1 MSLTLE
7 QLDIFQEMINIG
19 VGRAANLLNSLS
31 GKHVALAVPSIKVLK
46 YQELIIELDS
56 IGTKDDLSCVILMF
70 SGEIS
75 GSSCLI
81 FSTEQ
86 ASKLVLAFT
95 GTQTL
100 DLDFDEIQAET
111 LSEIGNIVLNSLV
124 GSIANNFGISLNYS
138 IPMYLHG
145 NLYQVLSSELSS
157 NQNGLI
163 LYARTHFKVESLE
176 IEGDF
181 LFFCKL
187 ESIPFIIQTL
197 NKINEKGGFLD

>member
-1 MSLTLE
+1 
-7 QLDIFQEMINIG
+7 MINIG

-31 GKHVALAVPSIKVLK
+31 GKHVSLSVPSIKL
-46 YQELIIELDS
+46 LDS
-56 IGTKDDLSCVILMF
+56 KNLINELEGLGRVENLSCVLLNY

-95 GTQTL
+95 GNQ
-100 DLDFDEIQAET
+100 DDDMDFDEIQAET

-124 GSIANNFGISLNYS
+124 GSIANNFGILLNYS
-138 IPMYLHG
+138 IPLYVTG
-145 NLYQVLSSELSS
+145 NLNQVLSSELSS
-157 NQNGLI
+157 DQNSLI
-163 LYARTHFKVESLE
+163 LYSRTHFKIESLD

-181 LFFCKL
+181 LFFCSL
-187 ESIPFIIQTL
+187 DSVPFIIRSL
-197 NKINEKGGFLD
+197 DRIIEKGGFID

>member
-1 MSLTLE
+1 
-7 QLDIFQEMINIG
+7 MINIG

-31 GKHVALAVPSIKVLK
+31 GKHVSLSVPSIKLFDYK
-46 YQELIIELDS
+46 NLINELES
-56 IGTKDDLSCVILMF
+56 ISKSDNLSCVLLIF

-81 FSTEQ
+81 FPTEQ

-95 GTQTL
+95 GIQTD

-138 IPMYLHG
+138 IPLYVTG
-145 NLYQVLSSELSS
+145 NLNQVLSSEISS

-163 LYARTHFKVESLE
+163 LYARTHFKIESLD

-181 LFFCKL
+181 LFLCKL
-187 ESIPFIIQTL
+187 ESVPFIIQSL
-197 NKINEKGGFLD
+197 NKIVEKGGFLD